1 MGRTP
6 EENKTG
12 QPKIKSETSCDQS
25 TTDLQEEVTFLERK
39 LAKKF
44 CELFVKVLRVRFKRE
59 KPSLGKEYKWVRK
72 LKTIL
77 VSL

>member
-12 QPKIKSETSCDQS
+12 QPKIKSETSYDQS

-39 LAKKF
+39 LAKK
-44 CELFVKVLRVRFKRE
+44 LGNRFVKVLSVRFKWE
-59 KPSLGKEYKWVRK
+59 KRSLGKECKRVRK